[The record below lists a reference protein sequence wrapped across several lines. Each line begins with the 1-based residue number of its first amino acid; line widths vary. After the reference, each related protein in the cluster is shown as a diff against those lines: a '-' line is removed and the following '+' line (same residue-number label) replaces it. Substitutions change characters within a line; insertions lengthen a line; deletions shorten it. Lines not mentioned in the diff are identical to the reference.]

1 MHNAV
6 GVARCWLHAG
16 RAMRIMK
23 RRNVREVV
31 RNDINCACI
40 NIVNIIN
47 IINMINIILLMS
59 LIVNI
64 INIVTVKYGDCD

>member
-1 MHNAV
+1 MNNAA
-6 GVARCWLHAG
+6 GARCWLHAG

-23 RRNVREVV
+23 RRNVCEVV
-31 RNDINCACI
+31 RDIMRDVLRNVINCACI

-47 IINMINIILLMS
+47 IILLIS

-64 INIVTVKYGDCD
+64 INISDC

>member
-1 MHNAV
+1 MHNAA

-23 RRNVREVV
+23 RRDVCEVV

-47 IINMINIILLMS
+47 MINIILLMS
-59 LIVNI
+59 LIVNS
-64 INIVTVKYGDCD
+64 

>member
-23 RRNVREVV
+23 RRNVCEAVREVMRDVV

-59 LIVNI
+59 LIVNS
-64 INIVTVKYGDCD
+64 

>member
-1 MHNAV
+1 MHNAA

-31 RNDINCACI
+31 CEVMRDIINRACI
-40 NIVNIIN
+40 NIVN

-59 LIVNI
+59 LIVNS
-64 INIVTVKYGDCD
+64 

>member
-1 MHNAV
+1 MNNAA
-6 GVARCWLHAG
+6 GARCWLHAG

-23 RRNVREVV
+23 RRNVRGVVCEVMRDIM

-47 IINMINIILLMS
+47 MINIIILIS
-59 LIVNI
+59 LIVNS
-64 INIVTVKYGDCD
+64 